1 MTLEELE
8 TEKIRFGESKKGV
21 TFKEAFNDAGWTEL
35 ILTRFEKSEK
45 PEHMMYVRYVARRM
59 KQDHNKVKA
68 STKATSGRV
77 PVPFDVWTEIQ
88 DPENNMGSMRPSL
101 SHPSGIQEDMGL
113 LRQENQNLAHG
124 AP

>member
-1 MTLEELE
+1 
-8 TEKIRFGESKKGV
+8 
-21 TFKEAFNDAGWTEL
+21 
-35 ILTRFEKSEK
+35 
-45 PEHMMYVRYVARRM
+45 M

-124 AP
+124 VGQIEMMMQEVLDHLRRSSVKTET